1 VSVVKTRSK
10 IKEKYEML
18 KGEKAISK

>member
-1 VSVVKTRSK
+1 VSVVKTRNK

-18 KGEKAISK
+18 KGEKGISK